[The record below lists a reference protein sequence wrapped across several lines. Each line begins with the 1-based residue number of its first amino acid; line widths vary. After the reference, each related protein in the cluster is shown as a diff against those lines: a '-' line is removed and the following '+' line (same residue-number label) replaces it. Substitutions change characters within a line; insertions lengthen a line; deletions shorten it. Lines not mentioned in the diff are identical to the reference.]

1 MVHDGAMTLDECITG
16 GRVWRDGTV
25 VDNEVTASDLHD
37 HAFPQDALLWV
48 DLLRPPTDAFAEL
61 GRHLDLPSTTIED
74 ALSPN
79 ERPKVTQHGDTIFFT
94 VLTAIVAPEPARTS
108 TGRIH
113 VARISGIVTPR
124 ALITIRLDDD
134 VDPAPIVAHWDDN
147 PELIRHGSWAL
158 LHGVLDAIVDGY
170 FAALQALDEAVERVE
185 DQLFSDRPPGRD
197 FTAEMFR
204 LRKDVARMR
213 RAVVPMR
220 DVVTSVQRY
229 RPRDGGDLDHW
240 YDDLYDHT
248 LRSID
253 EADTM
258 RELLGTMYETNLNL
272 QDNRL
277 NVIMKKLAAWG
288 AIIAVPTAIT
298 GWYGQNLPYPGFNT
312 AVGVWVSI
320 ALILA
325 IGGLLYGQFK
335 RRDWL

>member
-1 MVHDGAMTLDECITG
+1 MNLDECITG
-16 GRVWRDGTV
+16 GRVWRDGAV
-25 VDNEVTASDLHD
+25 VDNQVTASDLHD
-37 HAFPQDALLWV
+37 HRLSQDEVLWV
-48 DLLRPPTDAFAEL
+48 DLLRPPKDAFAEL
-61 GRHLDLPSTTIED
+61 GRHLDLPATTIED

-79 ERPKVTQHGDTIFFT
+79 ERPKVTQHEATVFFT
-94 VLTAIVAPEPARTS
+94 VLTAIVAPEPASAS
-108 TGRIH
+108 TGRIQL
-113 VARISGIVTPR
+113 ARISGIVTPR

-147 PELIRHGSWAL
+147 PELLRYGSWAL
-158 LHGVLDAIVDGY
+158 LHGVLDAVVDGY
-170 FAALQALDEAVERVE
+170 FSALHALDDAVEQIE

-229 RPRDGGDLDHW
+229 RPRDGSDLDHW
-240 YDDLYDHT
+240 YDDLYDHA
-248 LRSID
+248 LRSVD
-253 EADTM
+253 DADTM

-298 GWYGQNLPYPGFNT
+298 GWYGQNLPYPGYNT
-312 AVGVWVSI
+312 AVGVWASI